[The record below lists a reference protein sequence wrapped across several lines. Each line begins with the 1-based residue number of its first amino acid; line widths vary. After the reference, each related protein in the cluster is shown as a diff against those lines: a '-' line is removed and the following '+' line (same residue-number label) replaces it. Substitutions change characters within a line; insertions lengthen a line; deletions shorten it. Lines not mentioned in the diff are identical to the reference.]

1 VLRLST
7 SSSVV
12 FHLSVAL
19 QNVGPYCGY
28 KTVRTRA
35 KVTIDSL
42 QEVVCE
48 KSISTKMNDLDL
60 CLEVMSNIVSH
71 STLNI
76 SETIRD
82 RGLVPKDR
90 QYEMAY
96 GGSNGTD
103 DVTWPWKD
111 KLVTTIRLECNIS
124 KTVGDR
130 LLCKEPPMGN
140 IWGIK
145 WSRDRWRHVTPKGA
159 VRQYG
164 RYPSDSLASCCE

>member
-1 VLRLST
+1 MTVWFDIPSLFVFSYIVLADRTNGRANATVLRLST
-7 SSSVV
+7 CSSVV
-12 FHLSVAL
+12 FHLSVVL
-19 QNVGPYCGY
+19 RNVGPYCGY
-28 KTVRTRA
+28 KTVRPRA
-35 KVTIDSL
+35 KVIIDSL

-48 KSISTKMNDLDL
+48 KSISIKMNGLDL

-103 DVTWPWKD
+103 DVT
-111 KLVTTIRLECNIS
+111 
-124 KTVGDR
+124 
-130 LLCKEPPMGN
+130 
-140 IWGIK
+140 
-145 WSRDRWRHVTPKGA
+145 
-159 VRQYG
+159 
-164 RYPSDSLASCCE
+164 